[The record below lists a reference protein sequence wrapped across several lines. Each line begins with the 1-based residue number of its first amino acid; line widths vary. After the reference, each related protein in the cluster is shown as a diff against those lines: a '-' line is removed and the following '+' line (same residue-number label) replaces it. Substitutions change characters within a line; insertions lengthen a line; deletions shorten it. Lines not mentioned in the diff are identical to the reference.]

1 MATLQTNFLSMRL
14 GMQTNVTVF
23 LPSTMPGPAIAGK
36 TNKELYPRGEKFKTL
51 WLLGTEYGD
60 DSELLKY
67 SNIISLAEKYR
78 FAVVFP
84 CVYERLYSNDPKGQK
99 FTDYIFDE
107 LFKVCTCLF
116 SLSDKREDNYI
127 GGISFGAYGAA
138 KCAFAAPDVYSK
150 LIMINGVYE
159 KNIKAGYIKALTDKM
174 IADGVIPHHAL
185 EWADDI
191 DAELL
196 LKGEGEKPS
205 VWTGYSEKYALASYS
220 KNAAANLKADGF
232 KTEEKVYSDE
242 DDWSLKNKALEDAA
256 AWMMEV

>member
-23 LPSTMPGPAIAGK
+23 LPSTMPGPDIAGK
-36 TNKELYPRGEKFKTL
+36 TNAELYPRNEKFKTL

-99 FTDYIFDE
+99 FTDFIFDE

-116 SLSDKREDNYI
+116 SLSTKREDNFI

-138 KCAFAAPDVYSK
+138 KCALAAPDIYSK

-159 KNIKAGYIKALTDKM
+159 KNIKTGYIKALTDKM
-174 IADGVIPHHAL
+174 AADGVIPHHAL
-185 EWADDI
+185 EWADDQ
-191 DAELL
+191 DAELI
-196 LKGEGEKPS
+196 LKGEGEKPL
-205 VWTGYSEKYALASYS
+205 VWTAYTDKAALSSYS
-220 KNAAANLKADGF
+220 RNAAANLKADGF
-232 KTEEKVYSDE
+232 DAAEKIYSDD
-242 DDWSLKNKALEDAA
+242 DDWTFRNKALADAA